1 MKVQELKEK
10 EKKKQEE
17 ARLRLEWEERE
28 KRRRETEIKDIQVR
42 FSSHLS
48 SLVCSITLYRLSR
61 EMDRAFIVLVFKSP
75 KSHNESHGRLFNFSW
90 TSLILSTLFVFL

>member
-28 KRRRETEIKDIQVR
+28 KRRRETEIKDIQVG
-42 FSSHLS
+42 FNMSGMIFIPDPEF
-48 SLVCSITLYRLSR
+48 CPSR
-61 EMDRAFIVLVFKSP
+61 ISDPGTNNGFKR
-75 KSHNESHGRLFNFSW
+75 GDNF
-90 TSLILSTLFVFL
+90 FPYHF

>member
-28 KRRRETEIKDIQVR
+28 KRRRETEIKDIQVG
-42 FSSHLS
+42 FNISGMFISDPDF
-48 SLVCSITLYRLSR
+48 CLSR
-61 EMDRAFIVLVFKSP
+61 ISNDPGSNNGTKR
-75 KSHNESHGRLFNFSW
+75 GRGK
-90 TSLILSTLFVFL
+90 IFLAYHFL

>member
-28 KRRRETEIKDIQVR
+28 KRRRETEIKDIQVTFSLPCYILQHTVQYLAWFLRAQIRAAAGLR
-42 FSSHLS
+42 FF
-48 SLVCSITLYRLSR
+48 YR
-61 EMDRAFIVLVFKSP
+61 
-75 KSHNESHGRLFNFSW
+75 
-90 TSLILSTLFVFL
+90 TTQIL

>member
-28 KRRRETEIKDIQVR
+28 KRRRETEIKDIQVG
-42 FSSHLS
+42 FSSLLLLKVLS
-48 SLVCSITLYRLSR
+48 H
-61 EMDRAFIVLVFKSP
+61 EKDFK
-75 KSHNESHGRLFNFSW
+75 NLQN
-90 TSLILSTLFVFL
+90 

>member
-28 KRRRETEIKDIQVR
+28 KRRRETEIKDIQVGFNMSGMFIPDPDICPSR
-42 FSSHLS
+42 ISDPGTNNSTKRGGEIFFSPTIF
-48 SLVCSITLYRLSR
+48 CSRKYTQDYGT
-61 EMDRAFIVLVFKSP
+61 DKF
-75 KSHNESHGRLFNFSW
+75 W
-90 TSLILSTLFVFL
+90 

>member
-28 KRRRETEIKDIQVR
+28 KRRRETEIKDIQVGFLSLLPLMT
-42 FSSHLS
+42 FSLLWFHL
-48 SLVCSITLYRLSR
+48 RL
-61 EMDRAFIVLVFKSP
+61 EVIVPRDGLPFF
-75 KSHNESHGRLFNFSW
+75 G
-90 TSLILSTLFVFL
+90 

>member
-28 KRRRETEIKDIQVR
+28 KRRRETEIKDIQVGCPFLLPLMT
-42 FSSHLS
+42 FSLLWFHL
-48 SLVCSITLYRLSR
+48 RLEVIVPR
-61 EMDRAFIVLVFKSP
+61 EGLPFFGQIGATA
-75 KSHNESHGRLFNFSW
+75 G
-90 TSLILSTLFVFL
+90 FLMVQ

>member
-28 KRRRETEIKDIQVR
+28 KRRRENEIKDIQA
-42 FSSHLS
+42 S
-48 SLVCSITLYRLSR
+48 
-61 EMDRAFIVLVFKSP
+61 
-75 KSHNESHGRLFNFSW
+75 
-90 TSLILSTLFVFL
+90 LSTHLLKSSPVCT